1 MLLAM
6 KLKLKVSLALFI
18 LTAISV
24 IYFIQL
30 VLNRSGSLLIYG
42 SNKQAQQ
49 YIRDS
54 SKGVK
59 VLILAHAR

>member
-18 LTAISV
+18 LTAIPV
-24 IYFIQL
+24 IYFIHL

-42 SNKQAQQ
+42 SNKQAPQ

-54 SKGVK
+54 SKGAK